1 MKVSTGKEVFSSPPG
16 DWVLPH
22 HDNAQFMF
30 QRKTADPHT
39 GTSGHTWLFSLN
51 KESLNDHIT
60 KLWTWLVV
68 KNTSIGLEN
77 GSVYKKLSAQA

>member
-1 MKVSTGKEVFSSPPG
+1 MKAGTGKEVFSPLPV

-30 QRKTADPHT
+30 QRKAADPHPGT
-39 GTSGHTWLFSLN
+39 GGHTWLFSLN

-60 KLWTWLVV
+60 KLQAWLTV
-68 KNTSIGLEN
+68 KNTSMGLEKWL
-77 GSVYKKLSAQA
+77 SV